1 VSETLPS
8 LPMQHASEGVVPA
21 SVDRVFAHLDDHAR
35 LVSHMERSSWMLGGG
50 YMHVELDAARGQAVG
65 SRIAMSGRAFG
76 FRLALEEIVTERRPP
91 THKVWETRGTPRLLV
106 IGPYRLG
113 FDLAPVPGATK
124 FRVVIDYALPDTG
137 AGRVLGRLFG
147 PAYARWCT
155 QRMVDDAVG
164 HFSAKTRGGQSDGQ

>member
-1 VSETLPS
+1 MSETLPS
-8 LPMQHASEGVVPA
+8 LPWQHVSEGVVPA
-21 SVDRVFAHLDDHAR
+21 SVDRVFVHLDDHAR

-50 YMHVELDAARGQAVG
+50 TMQVELDAARGRAVG
-65 SRIAMSGRAFG
+65 SRIAMFGRAFG
-76 FRLALEEIVTERRPP
+76 FRLALEEVVTERRPP

-113 FDLAPVPGATK
+113 FDLMPVPGAAK
-124 FRVVIDYALPDTG
+124 LRVVIDYALPDTG

-155 QRMVDDAVG
+155 RRMVDDAIEY
-164 HFSAKTRGGQSDGQ
+164 FSAPTRGRQANGQ